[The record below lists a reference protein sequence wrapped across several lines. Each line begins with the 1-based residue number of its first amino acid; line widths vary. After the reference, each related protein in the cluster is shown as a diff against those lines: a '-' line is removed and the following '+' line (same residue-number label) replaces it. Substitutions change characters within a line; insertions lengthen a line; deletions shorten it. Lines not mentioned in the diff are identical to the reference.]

1 LVIIVLVGAELST
14 IANHSNP
21 EPNPLGF
28 ACTKVGFVK
37 RDDGPVYLTVTPFPS
52 STNSGVNVIVFVAVP
67 DAAAAAVN
75 VGGNTGTRRLV
86 PTEEY
91 VICIL

>member
-1 LVIIVLVGAELST
+1 MST

-21 EPNPLGF
+21 EPDPLGF

-37 RDDGPVYLTVTPFPS
+37 RDDGPVYFTVTPFPS
-52 STNSGVNVIVFVAVP
+52 STNSGVNAVVAVVVV
-67 DAAAAAVN
+67 AVTAAAVN